1 LSITDSSL
9 NRSVLVDIVNG
20 KNRRVTTNF
29 HHEQIKI
36 FQLFEVLQ
44 ALSDRADD
52 MTINI
57 EVRAHTKQNFDLSWI
72 RNGENHDEMD
82 IQAFTPAG

>member
-1 LSITDSSL
+1 LIC
-9 NRSVLVDIVNG
+9 VNG

-72 RNGENHDEMD
+72 HNAMGTIDEMD